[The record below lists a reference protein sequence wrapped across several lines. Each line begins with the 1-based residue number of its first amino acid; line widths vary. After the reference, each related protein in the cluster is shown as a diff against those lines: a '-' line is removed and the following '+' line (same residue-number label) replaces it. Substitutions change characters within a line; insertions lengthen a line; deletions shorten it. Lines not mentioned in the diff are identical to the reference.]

1 MISKYFM
8 SKLISWI
15 VLGLFVIAV
24 PFGSW
29 YYLKKGLDFRRHALS
44 ELIVKDSISF
54 AEDSLHLMIGK
65 TTVLVLRN
73 SPKIEVH
80 LQAIYTQ
87 FQKTE
92 GFQILCYD
100 TIGTF
105 PVLPMGYLSGLRAKF
120 KESDFILIDTR
131 NKIRHVYSNNVD
143 DIKKMIEHIA
153 ITIPRPKEADI
164 KMKQ

>member
-1 MISKYFM
+1 M

-15 VLGLFVIAV
+15 VLGLFVVAV

-44 ELIVKDSISF
+44 ELLVKDSISVK
-54 AEDSLHLMIGK
+54 EDSLKLMIGK
-65 TTVLVLRN
+65 TSVLVLRN
-73 SPKIEVH
+73 SPEIGEH

-87 FQKTE
+87 FKKTD
-92 GFQILCYD
+92 GFQIICFD
-100 TIGTF
+100 SIGTF
-105 PVLPMGYLSGLRAKF
+105 PVLPVGYLSGLKAKF
-120 KESDFILIDTR
+120 GQNDFVLIDTG
-131 NKIRHVYSNNVD
+131 NKIRHVYNNNIE